1 MYNMEAWVAI
11 YISIRTMELDM
22 MYQAENPNT
31 EEDKEKELSVQGR
44 PVWDAQ

>member
-1 MYNMEAWVAI
+1 MYNMEAWVNI
-11 YISIRTMELDM
+11 YISIWTMELAM

-31 EEDKEKELSVQGR
+31 EEDKEKGLSVQGR